1 MHFTEYKR
9 MKMLKAFKESNEV
22 KLQKIVNKYHD
33 FKKNMIELR
42 KGGKKFKFMDIPWPC
57 PRGNI
62 KDMIYVIMR
71 GLDSG
76 AIVY

>member
-42 KGGKKFKFMDIPWPC
+42 KEGKNSSSWTSLG
-57 PRGNI
+57 R
-62 KDMIYVIMR
+62 VR
-71 GLDSG
+71 VETSRT
-76 AIVY
+76 